1 MSMGLGAITSCATSN
16 ATAIAAARLANNRQG
31 HDSSSS
37 VFRNQQ
43 LRRQV
48 LVQSSLSSQHNKD
61 ARVSCLTNNDEPEV
75 PSLSTRATSSSG
87 STEFSSIGSSSS
99 LGLSLEIREIDERC
113 KKWQWRGYTISYLSV
128 HGRREQVLNPDSNS
142 NSDYPPLLL
151 VHGFGASIAHWRR
164 NILTLAQSY
173 TVYAIDLL
181 GFGASDKPEGF
192 SYTMD
197 VWAQLILDFLDEIV
211 QRPTV
216 LIGNSV
222 GSLAC
227 VIAAS
232 DSSQSLVRGLVL
244 LNCAGGMNN
253 KAIVDDWRIRLLLP
267 LFWVFDTLLKQRAIA
282 SFIFERVTQRDNLR
296 NILLSVYGNKESV
309 DEDLIEIIK
318 KPAND
323 EGALDAFVSIVTGPP
338 GPNPVQL
345 MPRIT
350 LPVLVL
356 WGDRDPFTPLDGPV
370 GTYFST
376 LPAQV
381 PNMSLFVLEG
391 VGHCPHDDRP
401 DLVHEKLLPWLDDLL
416 PALEDPNQAGY
427 KWRMVIAYDG
437 TRFSGWQYQ
446 PSPPTIQSIVE
457 KALTQITK
465 QERRDLH
472 LVGASR
478 TDTGVHA
485 WGQVA
490 HFVTPFNYDRLD
502 SIHAALNG
510 LLPSDIR
517 IREIS
522 PAAPE
527 FHARFSAKSK
537 IYHYKIYNSSIMDP
551 FQRHYAY
558 HNVYKLNSDVMREAA
573 KHFIGKHDFSSFV
586 NASHNDRSPDPVKN
600 IFRFDI
606 TEMVALLL
614 QIGREAI
621 PPDVVP
627 KILATRDR
635 KELAKVALPAP
646 PHGLCL
652 VSVSYNEEHL
662 RLPAGCPSISFGRHH
677 SISKCKLPFF

>member
-1 MSMGLGAITSCATSN
+1 MVRQCNTNSIFVLRLNSFTSPNLFLFFGGGGLGSTSLSLPLSFIPFHLGWVSKHKAMSMGLGAIPSCATSN
-16 ATAIAAARLANNRQG
+16 AATIAAVRLANNRQG
-31 HDSSSS
+31 HVSSSS

-61 ARVSCLTNNDEPEV
+61 ARVRCLTNNDEPEV

-87 STEFSSIGSSSS
+87 STASSSIGSSST

-113 KKWQWRGYTISYLSV
+113 KKWQWRGYTINYLSV

-197 VWAQLILDFLDEIV
+197 VWAQQLILDFLDEIV

-267 LFWVFDTLLKQRAIA
+267 LFWVFDTLLKQKAIA

-309 DEDLIEIIK
+309 DEDLIE
-318 KPAND
+318 
-323 EGALDAFVSIVTGPP
+323 
-338 GPNPVQL
+338 
-345 MPRIT
+345 
-350 LPVLVL
+350 
-356 WGDRDPFTPLDGPV
+356 
-370 GTYFST
+370 GTYERVMPKNVKGIIHKGRGYAAS
-376 LPAQV
+376 V
-381 PNMSLFVLEG
+381 E
-391 VGHCPHDDRP
+391 
-401 DLVHEKLLPWLDDLL
+401 L
-416 PALEDPNQAGY
+416 PALLNLRHSSSSIDDDSYNLGGRREDPNQAGY

-478 TDTGVHA
+478 TDSGVHA
-485 WGQVA
+485 WGQISESE
-490 HFVTPFNYDRLD
+490 RL
-502 SIHAALNG
+502 ALQRLNFM
-510 LLPSDIR
+510 LDFQQR
-517 IREIS
+517 
-522 PAAPE
+522 
-527 FHARFSAKSK
+527 ARFITTKYTTAVSWTHFSATMLT
-537 IYHYKIYNSSIMDP
+537 IT
-551 FQRHYAY
+551 
-558 HNVYKLNSDVMREAA
+558 
-573 KHFIGKHDFSSFV
+573 FI
-586 NASHNDRSPDPVKN
+586 N
-600 IFRFDI
+600 
-606 TEMVALLL
+606 
-614 QIGREAI
+614 
-621 PPDVVP
+621 
-627 KILATRDR
+627 
-635 KELAKVALPAP
+635 
-646 PHGLCL
+646 
-652 VSVSYNEEHL
+652 
-662 RLPAGCPSISFGRHH
+662 
-677 SISKCKLPFF
+677 